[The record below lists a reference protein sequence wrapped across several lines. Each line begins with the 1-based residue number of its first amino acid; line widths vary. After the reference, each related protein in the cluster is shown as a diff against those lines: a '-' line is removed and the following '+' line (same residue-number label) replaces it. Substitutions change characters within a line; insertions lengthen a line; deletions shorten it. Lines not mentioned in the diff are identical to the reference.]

1 MSNLTISVFGNK
13 IFLEIINE
21 IKLFSKFK
29 IKYYKDLDLCVKDA
43 EKQNLLVIF
52 FVNKKYESF
61 FKKRKINS
69 FPSILIVE
77 SSTPKNMFYSEL
89 REQLNMPFTILE
101 FEKKLISL
109 IAKYKFKK
117 NSLIQLSGYILDKNE
132 RNIKKNNLQL
142 KLSEKEINFLIL
154 FNKSKEPVSRNLVLK
169 KVWNYSSASQ
179 THTVETHIHRLRK
192 KIFEKFGDDHFI
204 KNNNKGYYI

>member
-1 MSNLTISVFGNK
+1 
-13 IFLEIINE
+13 
-21 IKLFSKFK
+21 
-29 IKYYKDLDLCVKDA
+29 
-43 EKQNLLVIF
+43 
-52 FVNKKYESF
+52 
-61 FKKRKINS
+61 
-69 FPSILIVE
+69 
-77 SSTPKNMFYSEL
+77 
-89 REQLNMPFTILE
+89 MPFSILE

-117 NSLIQLSGYILDKNE
+117 NSLIQLNEYIIDKNE

-154 FNKSKEPVSRNLVLK
+154 FSKDKKPINKSLLLK
-169 KVWNYSSASQ
+169 NVWNYSTASE

-192 KIFEKFGDDHFI
+192 KILEKFNDNNFI